1 MLIGSIVQLSNT
13 NLFIFTPAFLD
24 ILQSGY
30 KQARTLW
37 IMAAAAGAPIY
48 IYSWDT
54 RYSAH
59 PSVVLLTVAMV
70 NPATF
75 SVADTRRI
83 HHLA

>member
-37 IMAAAAGAPIY
+37 QQPPVRHIFLGG
-48 IYSWDT
+48 T
-54 RYSAH
+54 HRYSAH
-59 PSVVLLTVAMV
+59 PSVLLKWLWL

>member
-37 IMAAAAGAPIY
+37 QQPPLRPY
-48 IYSWDT
+48 IYRWDT
-54 RYSAH
+54 PVQCTSIRAAQ
-59 PSVVLLTVAMV
+59 VAMV

>member
-37 IMAAAAGAPIY
+37 QQPPVRPYIY
-48 IYSWDT
+48 IGGT
-54 RYSAH
+54 HRYSAH
-59 PSVVLLTVAMV
+59 PSVLLKWLWLTQ
-70 NPATF
+70 PP
-75 SVADTRRI
+75 SP
-83 HHLA
+83 